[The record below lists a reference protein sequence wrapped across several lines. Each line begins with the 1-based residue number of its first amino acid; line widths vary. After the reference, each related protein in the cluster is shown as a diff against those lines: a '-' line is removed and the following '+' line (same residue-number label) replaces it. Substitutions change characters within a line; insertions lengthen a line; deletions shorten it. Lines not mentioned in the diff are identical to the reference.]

1 MNLGRMKNEERSRA
15 VSYHA
20 IGRALVETARALDL
34 IGEAKYGNGMA
45 IIAVHAAIAYTD
57 ALTVTY
63 REVKST
69 DGDHVRAAEVL
80 AHALGQR
87 AEASHVRRLKRVLAA
102 KSEASY
108 GGSYYTLEEGR
119 ALLLDVEKYVS
130 WAEEMLENHSRR

>member
-1 MNLGRMKNEERSRA
+1 MKNEARSRA

-87 AEASHVRRLKRVLAA
+87 AEASHVRRLKCVLAA

>member
-1 MNLGRMKNEERSRA
+1 MKLGKTKPEERSRA
-15 VSYHA
+15 GRYRS

-34 IGEAKYGNGMA
+34 IGEAKYGNGLA

-57 ALTVTY
+57 ALTVAY

-80 AHALGQR
+80 AFALGAR
-87 AEASHVRRLKRVLAA
+87 ADAAQVKRLRRVLAV

-108 GGSYYTLEEGR
+108 GGNYYTLAEGR
-119 ALLLDVEKYVS
+119 DLLSHVETYVA
-130 WAEEMLENHSRR
+130 WAEEMLDVA